1 VSTTRS
7 AGFGCA
13 WTMIAQQ
20 LGALGISTSNEIVI
34 FIVLIV

>member
-20 LGALGISTSNEIVI
+20 LGALSISTSDKIII